1 VLDVGGLMSDPIRAT
16 SKYINEVPSET
27 EVRNTSIFQ
36 VLRKF
41 NSVCLQILLKVDPNF
56 KKYGTKIVDQKFD
69 DIEVIKRAPMLREWR
84 TQLGKKTCYCKE
96 KNCKQY
102 FLKDRIKQSPRIN
115 DQTYHTKGKLKKL
128 FPIGWKKSLQDQLN
142 SWKQEPFTYADYENL
157 WDLDWSE
164 SILLEV
170 SEIMRNEDI

>member
-1 VLDVGGLMSDPIRAT
+1 
-16 SKYINEVPSET
+16 
-27 EVRNTSIFQ
+27 
-36 VLRKF
+36 
-41 NSVCLQILLKVDPNF
+41 
-56 KKYGTKIVDQKFD
+56 
-69 DIEVIKRAPMLREWR
+69 
-84 TQLGKKTCYCKE
+84 
-96 KNCKQY
+96 
-102 FLKDRIKQSPRIN
+102 
-115 DQTYHTKGKLKKL
+115 LKKL